1 MITLT
6 DKNGIAFD
14 VEAAAITKVESL
26 NPLSALAH
34 RAKSV
39 ITVDS
44 IRQTMVKEDT
54 YSIMNMIIREV
65 MK

>member
-6 DKNGIAFD
+6 NKDGVAFE
-14 VEAAAITKVESL
+14 VEAAAITNVEPL

-34 RAKSV
+34 HAKSV
-39 ITVDS
+39 ITIDQ
-44 IRQTMVKEDT
+44 IRHTMVKEDT
-54 YSIMNMIIREV
+54 YSIMNMIIREM

>member
-6 DKNGIAFD
+6 NKDGVAFE
-14 VEAAAITKVESL
+14 VEAAAITKVEPL
-26 NPLSALAH
+26 NPLSALAY

-39 ITVDS
+39 ITIDS